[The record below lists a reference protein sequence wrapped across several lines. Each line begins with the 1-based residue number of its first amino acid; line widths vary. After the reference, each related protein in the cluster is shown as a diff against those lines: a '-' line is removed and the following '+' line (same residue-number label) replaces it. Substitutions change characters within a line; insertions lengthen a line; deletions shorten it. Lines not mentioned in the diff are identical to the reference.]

1 MFENFCMTK
10 TVTRYIIP
18 GLYSFPQIFL
28 DNSVLSSG
36 FEHGFGEYW
45 DLLLL
50 SVQGK
55 FLFVFLNI
63 FSVIGF
69 SISGN
74 SYPFFFVS
82 SPLPSISITFL
93 LSVWDD
99 IFPFFPAMT
108 KIISD
113 LYLYSVPY
121 SISSH
126 VCSVL
131 YCSNLF
137 ISAVLMSFGSKL
149 VSLAL
154 QSLPSSVDVLSCLW
168 ALVLLDS

>member
-1 MFENFCMTK
+1 MALENTEIYFFHQF
-10 TVTRYIIP
+10 RGNFY
-18 GLYSFPQIFL
+18 LYFWIF
-28 DNSVLSSG
+28 S
-36 FEHGFGEYW
+36 
-45 DLLLL
+45 LLLD
-50 SVQGK
+50 
-55 FLFVFLNI
+55 FLFQET
-63 FSVIGF
+63 SC
-69 SISGN
+69 S
-74 SYPFFFVS
+74 FFFVS

-93 LSVWDD
+93 SSVWND

-108 KIISD
+108 EIILD

-126 VCSVL
+126 VCSIL

-137 ISAVLMSFGSKL
+137 ISTVLVSFGSKL

-154 QSLPSSVDVLSCLW
+154 QSLPSLFDVLSCLW